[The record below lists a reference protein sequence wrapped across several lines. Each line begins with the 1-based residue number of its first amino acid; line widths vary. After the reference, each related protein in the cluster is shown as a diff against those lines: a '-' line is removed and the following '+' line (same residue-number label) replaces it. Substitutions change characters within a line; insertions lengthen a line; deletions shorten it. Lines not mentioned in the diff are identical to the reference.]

1 MSIYA
6 SAVSLCVLEVL
17 MSLVTG
23 VTNVT
28 LMENRYKPARDNL
41 KRDVTLPG
49 IHKAMLL

>member
-17 MSLVTG
+17 MSLLSG
-23 VTNVT
+23 VT
-28 LMENRYKPARDNL
+28 LMENRYIPARDNL

-49 IHKAMLL
+49 IHSYAFDF